1 MRAAAFRLVLAGL
14 VLALLPVQLTAAS
27 ASPQGPGT
35 ATLPAPA
42 QATAA
47 AQLAV
52 TPGAA
57 TVAVAVA
64 TLWHSLSSPRAVDAP
79 ALLKP
84 VRIRSWLAAMTL
96 TQRRALNGRADSQLV
111 LGDRVRVLS
120 VSGAWAHVVVPGQRT
135 RIDVRGY
142 PGWIP
147 VRQLT
152 SGWLPASTSS
162 VFVTSPTTWLRRAT
176 GERSWEVSAGTRLE
190 RLSGTPSYW
199 IVRLPDGQTAKIAR
213 SAVVTKLPTATRSAV
228 VAYAQRFVGLS
239 YLWAGTSGFGFDCSG
254 FTSTAYRLHGLTIP
268 RDSRDQARAGTAV
281 RRSALRPG
289 DLVFFSSGGVVHHV
303 GLYIGAGRMLH
314 APHTGTKL
322 QNSRVFAGIW
332 AREYSGARSLIH

>member
-1 MRAAAFRLVLAGL
+1 MR
-14 VLALLPVQLTAAS
+14 QLCS
-27 ASPQGPGT
+27 
-35 ATLPAPA
+35 
-42 QATAA
+42 
-47 AQLAV
+47 
-52 TPGAA
+52 
-57 TVAVAVA
+57 
-64 TLWHSLSSPRAVDAP
+64 
-79 ALLKP
+79 KP
-84 VRIRSWLAAMTL
+84 VRIRSWLAAMTV

-147 VRQLT
+147 VRQLA

-190 RLSGTPSYW
+190 RVRGTPAYW
-199 IVRLPDGQTAKIAR
+199 IVRLPDGQTAKIER
-213 SAVVTKLPTATRSAV
+213 RAVVTTLPSASRSSI
-228 VAYAQRFVGLS
+228 VAYAQRFVGLA

-254 FTSTAYRLHGLTIP
+254 FTSTAYRVSGMTIP

-303 GLYIGAGRMLH
+303 GLYIGGGRMLH

-332 AREYSGARSLIH
+332 AKEYSGARSLIH

>member
-1 MRAAAFRLVLAGL
+1 MRAHGVRLAVLAGL
-14 VLALLPVQLTAAS
+14 VAALLPVPFVPAS
-27 ASPQGPGT
+27 ASKP
-35 ATLPAPA
+35 ATTMRPASAPA
-42 QATAA
+42 RAIGT
-47 AQLAV
+47 
-52 TPGAA
+52 GGA

-64 TLWHSLSSPRAVDAP
+64 TLWHGPSSPRAVDAP

-84 VRIRSWLAAMTL
+84 VRIRTWLAGMTL
-96 TQRRALNGRADSQLV
+96 TQRRALSGRADSQLV

-120 VSGAWAHVVVPGQRT
+120 VSGTWAHVVVPGQPT
-135 RIDVRGY
+135 RLDSRGY

-147 VRQLT
+147 VRQLA
-152 SGWLPASTSS
+152 SGWLPAATPS
-162 VFVTSPTTWLRRAT
+162 VFVTAATTWLRRDT

-199 IVRLPDGQTAKIAR
+199 NVRLPDGQTAKIAR

-228 VAYAQRFVGLS
+228 VAYAQRFVGLA

-254 FTSTAYRLHGLTIP
+254 FTSTAYRLNGLTIP

-289 DLVFFSSGGVVHHV
+289 DLVFFSTGGVVHHV
-303 GLYIGAGRMLH
+303 GLYIGGGRMLH

-322 QNSRVFAGIW
+322 QNSRVFAGVW
-332 AREYSGARSLIH
+332 AKEYSGARSLIH